1 MRHAKRLPLRFSSVR
16 EEDRGGSNRQQKT
29 EMILVTSAPKLN
41 SRAGIVLGAATILA
55 LSVGGGAVGAAM
67 VTSADIKD
75 ETIQTR
81 DMRDEAIGSAK
92 INDGGVRENDLN
104 ASVSSKLGYTGAEW
118 SIVDRNTIGNGDA
131 YLRAGPSSA
140 NFGPPSA
147 PPFGVGSL
155 GLRTGSA
162 DDKATF
168 GNQTDFA
175 GDPLSGIS
183 TVKYHV
189 FTTGENQGPP
199 PQTPENLPNVQFE
212 VDPNGPGTTGGF
224 STLTFVPEEQEAG
237 WSEIDASEAE
247 RWYYT
252 GSFGTSSGCSQAD
265 YCTLAQAKEAAPDAT
280 LYTVQLNKGRDNA
293 FSGAVDG
300 LTLNTTTYD
309 FEPTG
314 VREVQN

>member
-1 MRHAKRLPLRFSSVR
+1 
-16 EEDRGGSNRQQKT
+16 
-29 EMILVTSAPKLN
+29 MILVTSAPKFN

-67 VTSADIKD
+67 VTSADIQD
-75 ETIQTR
+75 GTIKTR
-81 DMRDEAIGSAK
+81 DMQDESINSAK
-92 INDGGVRENDLN
+92 INDGGVKENDLN
-104 ASVSSKLGYTGAEW
+104 PSISSRLGYTGAEW
-118 SIVDRNTIGNGDA
+118 SIVDRNTIGNGDS

-140 NFGPPSA
+140 NFGATST

-155 GLRTGSA
+155 GLRTGSGT
-162 DDKATF
+162 DKATF

-175 GDPLSGIS
+175 DRSLSEFT

-189 FTTGENQGPP
+189 FTTGENIAKS
-199 PQTPENLPNVQFE
+199 PENLPNVQFE
-212 VDPNGPGTTGGF
+212 VDTNGPGTAGGF
-224 STLTFVPEEQEAG
+224 STLTFVPEQRPAG
-237 WSEIDASEAE
+237 WSEIDASTAQ

-252 GSFGTSSGCSQAD
+252 GTSGPAAQCNQTT

-280 LYTVQLNKGRDNA
+280 IHTVQLNKGRDNA

>member
-1 MRHAKRLPLRFSSVR
+1 
-16 EEDRGGSNRQQKT
+16 
-29 EMILVTSAPKLN
+29 MILVTSAPKFN

-81 DMRDEAIGSAK
+81 DMRDDAIGTAK
-92 INDGGVRENDLN
+92 IKDGGVKESDLN
-104 ASVSSKLGYTGAEW
+104 ASISSKLGYTGAEW
-118 SIVDRNTIGNGDA
+118 SVVDRNTIGNGDA

-140 NFGPPSA
+140 GGSN

-168 GNQTDFA
+168 GNQTDFV

-212 VDPNGPGTTGGF
+212 VDPNGPGTAGGF
-224 STLTFVPEEQEAG
+224 STLTFAPEAQDAG
-237 WSEIDASEAE
+237 WSEIDASTAQ

-252 GSFGTSSGCSQAD
+252 GSFGTESGCNQTT
-265 YCTLAQAKEAAPDAT
+265 YCTLAQAQEAAPEAT

-309 FEPTG
+309 FEPLG